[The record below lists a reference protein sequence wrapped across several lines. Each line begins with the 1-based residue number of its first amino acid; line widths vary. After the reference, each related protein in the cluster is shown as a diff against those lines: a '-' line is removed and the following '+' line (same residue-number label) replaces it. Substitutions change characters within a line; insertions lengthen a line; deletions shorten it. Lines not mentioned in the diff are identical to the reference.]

1 MKKAIKQLFQKK
13 VSELTVE
20 ELVNTIQCAIEDV
33 VRPRPKGVPADFAS
47 YDEEL
52 YHMLEEYPENYLI
65 GMNALSRTIGCSVRK
80 AYLLKNTGVFDEAIY
95 RCGRKLVFNK
105 AMVLDAYSRNGMFL
119 KGKRLQDKILEYKAT
134 AL

>member
-33 VRPRPKGVPADFAS
+33 VRPRPKGVPTDFAS

-52 YHMLEEYPENYLI
+52 YHMSEEYPENYLI